1 MVLSEIKPITWDLTE
16 WSSLSTA
23 TASPEAY
30 AAENL
35 CMAHKKKTSTQSLVC
50 SQPNLRLEQFIVAL
64 AASL

>member
-35 CMAHKKKTSTQSLVC
+35 CMAHKKKL
-50 SQPNLRLEQFIVAL
+50 
-64 AASL
+64 

>member
-35 CMAHKKKTSTQSLVC
+35 CMARKKNFHTKPCVFT
-50 SQPNLRLEQFIVAL
+50 A
-64 AASL
+64 

>member
-35 CMAHKKKTSTQSLVC
+35 CMAHKKKLPHKALCVHSLI
-50 SQPNLRLEQFIVAL
+50 LD
-64 AASL
+64 